1 MNPAAQSDT
10 RQSAT
15 ADRLP
20 LWRIGVTGGVV
31 GMLCCAG
38 PTVLAVF
45 GIISATT
52 AFAWANEL
60 YDNYAW
66 WFRLGGLAVLA
77 LLVWI
82 ALRRRDQC
90 NLGTIRRIRW
100 RLAMMLAISVAT
112 YGVLYALTTWLGTF
126 A

>member
-1 MNPAAQSDT
+1 MNPTAQPET
-10 RQSAT
+10 RQYAT
-15 ADRLP
+15 ADRPP

-31 GMLCCAG
+31 GILCCAG
-38 PTVLAVF
+38 PTVLAIL

-52 AFAWANEL
+52 AFAWANDL

-82 ALRRRDQC
+82 ALHRRDQC
-90 NLGTIRRIRW
+90 NLAAIRRLRW